1 MLQRITFVLCVLQ
14 DSGVSLNYTAWKK
27 FKYGPEKSPYLNTF
41 HAVIQNVD
49 LFAFLKDLN

>member
-1 MLQRITFVLCVLQ
+1 MFQRITFALCVLQ
-14 DSGVSLNYTAWKK
+14 DSSVSLNYTAWKK
-27 FKYGPEKSPYLNTF
+27 FKYGPEKSPYLNSF